1 MGQTE
6 WKGRGIVEYFLC
18 QHDDRMLY
26 AAVPVWD
33 EEANAEMMDLNDWT
47 NWPASYAAQFKVNGH
62 DYTVYPDILMGS
74 RMMVSDA
81 VHELL
86 QVFVP
91 GLFSR
96 MALLRDMERSQ
107 QKLYWMIQPP
117 LVDCLGEQSQF
128 RPGGTLMKLV
138 VDRERTKGK
147 SLLQVQGL
155 RETYTLVNLAL
166 AESLL
171 RRGTSGITFQEVAMQ

>member
-1 MGQTE
+1 M
-6 WKGRGIVEYFLC
+6 EYFLC
-18 QHDDRMLY
+18 QQDDRMLH

-47 NWPASYAAQFKVNGH
+47 NWPPSYAAQFKVKGH
-62 DYTVYPDILMGS
+62 EYTIYPDILMGS

-86 QVFVP
+86 QVYVP
-91 GLFSR
+91 SLFSR
-96 MALLRDMERSQ
+96 MALLRDVERSQ

-117 LVDCLGEQSQF
+117 LVDCLGEESQF
-128 RPGGTLMKLV
+128 HTGGTLMKLV
-138 VDRERTKGK
+138 VDRKRTEGK

-155 RETYTLVNLAL
+155 RETCTLVNLAL

-171 RRGTSGITFQEVAMQ
+171 RRETSGIIFREVVMQ

>member
-1 MGQTE
+1 M
-6 WKGRGIVEYFLC
+6 EYFLC
-18 QHDDRMLY
+18 QQDDRMLN

-33 EEANAEMMDLNDWT
+33 EEANAEMMDLNGWT
-47 NWPASYAAQFKVNGH
+47 NWPLSYAAQFKVNGH
-62 DYTVYPDILMGS
+62 DYTIYPDILMGS

-81 VHELL
+81 VHKLL

-107 QKLYWMIQPP
+107 QKLYWMTQPP

-128 RPGGTLMKLV
+128 HPGGTLMKLV
-138 VDRERTKGK
+138 VDRKRTEGK

-155 RETYTLVNLAL
+155 RETCTLVNLTL

-171 RRGTSGITFQEVAMQ
+171 RRGTSGITFQEVVMQ

>member
-18 QHDDRMLY
+18 QQDDRMLY

-47 NWPASYAAQFKVNGH
+47 NWPPSYAAQFKVNGH

-86 QVFVP
+86 QVYVP

-96 MALLRDMERSQ
+96 MALLRDIERSQ

-138 VDRERTKGK
+138 VDRKRTEGK

-155 RETYTLVNLAL
+155 RETCTLVNLAL

-171 RRGTSGITFQEVAMQ
+171 RRGTSGITFQEVVMQ